1 MTLMPVAAVKSHI
14 LKSAGPLES
23 EAVSIYEAHGRVL
36 ARDLRATL
44 TQPPFDASAMDG
56 YAIRAD
62 DAATVPAT
70 LRVTGAS
77 AAGHGFAGTVGPG
90 EAVRIFTGAPL
101 PAGASMIVIQ
111 ENTATPAPGEVVI
124 LERARPGDHIR
135 RRGYD
140 FKKGDVLITAGTRL
154 NSRDLMLAAAMNH
167 ETVPVR
173 RRPIVAVLANGD
185 ELVPPGSVP
194 RQDQIVSSIPA
205 GMKAAVEAW
214 GGEAL
219 TLPIAKDDKASLA
232 ARVEAASKADILLT
246 IGGASVGE
254 HDLVRAVLEE
264 RGVHFEV
271 LKAAMRPGKPV
282 MFGFLGKQR
291 VLSLPGNPASA
302 MICALVF
309 LKPLIKGLLGRETEE
324 PSRSVPLTHALEA
337 NGAREHYMRARLTGG
352 AVTAAKDQDSSL
364 ISLFA
369 KSDCLIVRPV
379 NAPALLEGTLVP
391 VISLE
396 F

>member
-1 MTLMPVAAVKSHI
+1 MTLMSVAAVKAHI
-14 LKSAGPLES
+14 LKGAGPLGS
-23 EAVSIYEAHGRVL
+23 EPVSIYEAHGRVM
-36 ARDLRATL
+36 AQDLRATL

-56 YAIRAD
+56 YAIRVD
-62 DAATVPAT
+62 DAVAAPVT

-77 AAGHGFAGTVGPG
+77 TAGHSFAGTVGPG

-101 PAGASMIVIQ
+101 PPGAGTIVIQ
-111 ENTATPAPGEVVI
+111 ENTKVTAPGEVAI
-124 LERARPGDHIR
+124 LEGAPPGKHIR
-135 RRGYD
+135 PRGYD
-140 FKKGDVLITAGTRL
+140 FKEGDVLITAGTRL

-167 ETVPVR
+167 PAVPVR

-185 ELVPPGSVP
+185 ELVPPGTVP
-194 RQDQIVSSIPA
+194 HQDQIVSSIPA

-214 GGEAL
+214 GGEAQIL
-219 TLPIAKDDKASLA
+219 DIAKDDKASLA
-232 ARVEAASKADILLT
+232 ARVEAAGKADILLT

-254 HDLVRAVLEE
+254 HDLVRTALEE
-264 RGVHFEV
+264 RGARFEV

-282 MFGFLGKQR
+282 MFGFLGRQR

-309 LKPLIKGLLGRETEE
+309 LKPLIKGLLGCYPDE
-324 PSRSVPLTHALEA
+324 PSRPVPLAHALEA
-337 NGAREHYMRARLTGG
+337 NGVREHYMRAQLVGG
-352 AVTAAKDQDSSL
+352 AVAAAKDQDSSL
-364 ISLFA
+364 IGIFA

-379 NAPALLEGTLVP
+379 NAPALPEGTLVP
-391 VISLE
+391 VIALE

>member
-1 MTLMPVAAVKSHI
+1 MTLMPVAAVKAHI
-14 LKSAGPLES
+14 LKDAVPLGR
-23 EAVSIYEAHGRVL
+23 EAVSVYEAHGRVL
-36 ARDLRATL
+36 AQDLKATL

-62 DAATVPAT
+62 DAATVPVT

-77 AAGHGFAGTVGPG
+77 AAGHGFAGAVGLG

-135 RRGYD
+135 TRGYD
-140 FKKGDVLITAGTRL
+140 FKEGDVLITAGTRL

-185 ELVPPGSVP
+185 ELVPPGTVP

-219 TLPIAKDDKASLA
+219 NLPIAKDDKASLDA
-232 ARVEAASKADILLT
+232 SFEAAGKADILLT

-254 HDLVRAVLEE
+254 HDLVRSVLEE
-264 RGVHFEV
+264 RGARFAV

-282 MFGFLGKQR
+282 MFGFLRNQR

-309 LKPLIKGLLGRETEE
+309 LKPLIKGLLGCETEE
-324 PSRSVPLTHALEA
+324 PSRPVPLTHALEA
-337 NGAREHYMRARLTGG
+337 NGAREHYMRAQLTDG
-352 AVTAAKDQDSSL
+352 VVSAAKDQDSSL

-379 NAPALLEGTLVP
+379 NAPALPEGTLVP

>member
-1 MTLMPVAAVKSHI
+1 MTLMSVAAVKAHI
-14 LKSAGPLES
+14 LKSARPLES
-23 EAVSIYEAHGRVL
+23 EAVSIYEAHGRVT
-36 ARDLRATL
+36 AQDLRATL

-56 YAIRAD
+56 YAIRAG
-62 DAATVPAT
+62 DAAAVPVT

-77 AAGHGFAGTVGPG
+77 AAGHGFARTVGPG

-101 PAGASMIVIQ
+101 PPGADTIVIQ
-111 ENTATPAPGEVVI
+111 ENTRIPAPGEVAI
-124 LERARPGDHIR
+124 LERARLGNHIR
-135 RRGYD
+135 TCGYD
-140 FKKGDVLITAGTRL
+140 FKEGDVLIAAGTRL

-167 ETVPVR
+167 PAVPVR
-173 RRPIVAVLANGD
+173 RRPIVALLANGD
-185 ELVPPGSVP
+185 ELVPPGTAP

-205 GMKAAVEAW
+205 GMKGAVEAW
-214 GGEAL
+214 GGEAQI
-219 TLPIAKDDKASLA
+219 LPIAKDNRASLSA
-232 ARVEAASKADILLT
+232 IIEAAGRADILLT

-264 RGVHFEV
+264 QGTRFEV

-282 MFGFLGKQR
+282 MFGLLGTQR

-309 LKPLIKGLLGRETEE
+309 LKPLIKGLLGCETEE
-324 PSRSVPLTHALEA
+324 PSRLVPLAHALDA
-337 NGAREHYMRARLTGG
+337 NGAREHYMRARLTGTS
-352 AVTAAKDQDSSL
+352 VTPAEDQDSSL
-364 ISLFA
+364 IGLFA

-379 NAPALLEGTLVP
+379 NAPALPEGALVP